1 MKKRILAG
9 ILAATM
15 VFSMAACGPK
25 KEGAPTGDTAKTE
38 TTENKEKSSKKASK
52 YDTLVIGTQ
61 AFNAVWNP
69 YLASSTYDQ
78 QVNDMIF
85 SPVSWLDKDGVL
97 VDNLGNIS
105 AEEVKAEDGHTQVL
119 YTIKLKEG
127 LKFSDGTPVTIDDLI
142 FTYMFLA
149 DPSYDGPST
158 FNSVDVIGLKDYIY
172 DTPDYAKLVKEIE
185 DKYSPDKI
193 SFEDFLT
200 YCKETNVDGWWSGD
214 IASDIGDGRT
224 WTEYLVTEGVFS
236 EDEAKKIDT
245 PEKMLEAVA
254 KVEYEKYKA
263 NYNAVSFFEK
273 KMARGNLEDGIDVT
287 EISGIKKVDEL
298 TCTVLL
304 DSVDI
309 LGDRNLVW
317 QSILPKAYYGANF
330 KKGDISGIKALSGA
344 PMGCGPYVF
353 ESYDNNIV
361 SLKANPG
368 FFKGEPKI
376 ANLKFQVVSEE
387 DKVDSILSGNIDVT
401 DPSAS
406 LETVELIK
414 GSADKAAYTLVDN
427 PGYGYIGL
435 NANNIPDINVRK
447 GLMHLMNRKPAV
459 SSYYGE
465 LGQVIERPMVP
476 TLAEYPKDA
485 KEYYGYDP
493 AKAKEYFEKA
503 GYVEKDG
510 KLVDKEGKQ
519 LVINAAIG
527 DAKNHPSTPI
537 LTQMKNDLTAMG
549 ADLIVNDLQ
558 FSVLSDKV
566 NAGEVDMWVMAWGN
580 SKDCDLTQIFSS
592 KGGSNYQKYHN
603 EELDAL
609 IEKVRT
615 TIDLEERKKLV
626 AQELDLIMD
635 AAVYMPVY
643 QRKNMEIYNA
653 ETINL
658 ETLPKETTTYWN
670 YAAEIET
677 LEMN

>member
-25 KEGAPTGDTAKTE
+25 KEGTPTGDAAKTE
-38 TTENKEKSSKKASK
+38 TTENKEESSKKASK

-200 YCKETNVDGWWSGD
+200 YCKETNIDGWWSGD
-214 IASDIGDGRT
+214 MASDIGDGRT
-224 WTEYLVTEGVFS
+224 WAEYLVTEKVFS

-263 NYNAVSFFEK
+263 NYNAVNFFEK

>member
-25 KEGAPTGDTAKTE
+25 KEGAPTGDAAKTE
-38 TTENKEKSSKKASK
+38 TTENKEESSKKASK

-200 YCKETNVDGWWSGD
+200 YCKETNIDGWWSGD
-214 IASDIGDGRT
+214 MASDIGDGRT
-224 WTEYLVTEGVFS
+224 WAEYLVTEKVFS